1 MGVIGFAGSAEA
13 GGRFWFGAEIR
24 VNAQALWSASST
36 PTYMTFGTVPVDS
49 YSQVRRLCITSDGE
63 VCVVGAL
70 SKGSGS
76 FKIAHPLESKKDTH
90 NLVHSFIEGPQAD
103 LIYSGIAQL
112 SGGTTIVN
120 VDTEAGMTEGTFVS
134 LNRCVRVLTSNES
147 NWDAVKGSI
156 TGNEL
161 TIESNVETSAACI
174 SWMVVG
180 ERCDQHMM
188 DTNWT
193 DSDGKAIVEPEKP
206 YEPPE
211 ESYPPYAKN

>member
-1 MGVIGFAGSAEA
+1 M
-13 GGRFWFGAEIR
+13 
-24 VNAQALWSASST
+24 
-36 PTYMTFGTVPVDS
+36 
-49 YSQVRRLCITSDGE
+49 
-63 VCVVGAL
+63 
-70 SKGSGS
+70 
-76 FKIAHPLESKKDTH
+76 ESKKDTH